1 MAHHAIRSQVPTL
14 PISQDRRSA
23 TAAATTHHHSEAVHA
38 LTVLH
43 SEEVHALTTILRSA
57 HVAHSE
63 VHAAMEE
70 HHSEAVRAQ
79 MVEAEATIVAEAMAH
94 SEAVAK
100 T

>member
-1 MAHHAIRSQVPTL
+1 MVLDVEVMTYMAHHAIRSHVPTL

-23 TAAATTHHHSEAVHA
+23 TAAATTHHHSEAVR
-38 LTVLH
+38 
-43 SEEVHALTTILRSA
+43 ALTTVLRSA
-57 HVAHSE
+57 HVALSE
-63 VHAAMEE
+63 AVAAMEE
-70 HHSEAVRAQ
+70 HHSEAVRVQ

>member
-1 MAHHAIRSQVPTL
+1 MEVTTYIAHHAIRSHVPTL

-23 TAAATTHHHSEAVHA
+23 TAAATTHHHSEAVRA
-38 LTVLH
+38 LTAV
-43 SEEVHALTTILRSA
+43 LRSA
-57 HVAHSE
+57 HVAHLE